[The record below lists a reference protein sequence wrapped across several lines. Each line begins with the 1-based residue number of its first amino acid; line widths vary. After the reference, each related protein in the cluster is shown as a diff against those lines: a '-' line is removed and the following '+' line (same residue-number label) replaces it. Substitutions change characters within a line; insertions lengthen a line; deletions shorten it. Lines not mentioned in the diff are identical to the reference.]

1 MVIWGNMEL
10 SDKCWKFAVSDA
22 TADEMYATSIN
33 SNQSVVF
40 SHILKA
46 LIKFLLFSELPIF
59 NFEIHLEGSYS
70 GGLFI
75 MHLISDGRFNNYK
88 CIVIF

>member
-1 MVIWGNMEL
+1 M
-10 SDKCWKFAVSDA
+10 
-22 TADEMYATSIN
+22 
-33 SNQSVVF
+33 F

-46 LIKFLLFSELPIF
+46 LIKFLLFLELPIF
-59 NFEIHLEGSYS
+59 SFEIHPRDLYS

-75 MHLISDGRFNNYK
+75 IHLISDGSFDNYK

>member
-1 MVIWGNMEL
+1 M
-10 SDKCWKFAVSDA
+10 
-22 TADEMYATSIN
+22 
-33 SNQSVVF
+33 F

-46 LIKFLLFSELPIF
+46 LIKFLLFLELPIF
-59 NFEIHLEGSYS
+59 SFEIHLRDLYS

-75 MHLISDGRFNNYK
+75 IHLISDGRFDNYK

>member
-1 MVIWGNMEL
+1 MRNSSSLDWLRFMHTPN
-10 SDKCWKFAVSDA
+10 DYRVSQ
-22 TADEMYATSIN
+22 YN
-33 SNQSVVF
+33 SNQSVMF

-46 LIKFLLFSELPIF
+46 LIKFLLFLELPIF
-59 NFEIHLEGSYS
+59 SFEIHLRDLYS

-75 MHLISDGRFNNYK
+75 IHLISDGRFDNYK